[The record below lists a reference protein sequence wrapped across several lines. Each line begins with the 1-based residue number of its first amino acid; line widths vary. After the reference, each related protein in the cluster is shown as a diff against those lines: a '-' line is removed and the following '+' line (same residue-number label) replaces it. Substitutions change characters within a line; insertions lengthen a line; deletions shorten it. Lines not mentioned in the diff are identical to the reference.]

1 MCLCVSVCVCV
12 CEQLGHGSNVRGL
25 QTTATYDKA
34 TEEWVLSTPTLAA
47 MKWWPS
53 NLVMATH
60 CVIYAQMIIDGVEHG
75 VHVFMLQLRDEE
87 LRPLPGIEV
96 GDIGAT
102 DVLPQQLPLVSALL
116 RSAQPFA
123 VGISLQAP
131 R

>member
-1 MCLCVSVCVCV
+1 M
-12 CEQLGHGSNVRGL
+12 
-25 QTTATYDKA
+25 
-34 TEEWVLSTPTLAA
+34 LSTPTLAA

-102 DVLPQQLPLVSALL
+102 HVLPQLPLVSVGLHC
-116 RSAQPFA
+116 AQPFA
-123 VGISLQAP
+123 IGISLQA
-131 R
+131 RK